1 MRELVCCYL
10 AVTSTFWK
18 TWPFFIHAYLYICIY
33 CTSFTLLKIH
43 LSIQL
48 WNSRIEEKMKL
59 HVSFSEKKII
69 RVETM
74 DWDCP
79 NSLWIFRDWVT
90 SHGLHATPASREHK
104 FLCTRKK
111 VHKGTSSLFFLLRKM
126 ACYLKAQF
134 QEVKS

>member
-1 MRELVCCYL
+1 MQELVCCYL

-18 TWPFFIHAYLYICIY
+18 TWPFFIHMCIY
-33 CTSFTLLKIH
+33 MYILYFFHTAQIH

-59 HVSFSEKKII
+59 HFSFSEKKII
-69 RVETM
+69 RVETV

-90 SHGLHATPASREHK
+90 SHGPHVTPASREYK
-104 FLCTRKK
+104 ILCTRKK
-111 VHKGTSSLFFLLRKM
+111 VHKGPSLFFLLREM